1 MEFNAMAPSN
11 TFGPPAHMPAF
22 TDVDERWGP
31 LAHLAGQWAGDQ
43 GRDFSYSY
51 SAKDDTE
58 NLYREEITF
67 DPFGPVDNGPQSLF
81 GLDYRMKAWRI
92 GADDFFHM
100 EVGYWL
106 WEPATEKLLRCFMVP
121 RSTTMVAAGK
131 VAANATSFAL
141 HAEIGSATNGVLQN
155 DYLHEGAART
165 IAYDLEVDFAGGNY
179 SYKEDTVMEMAAHGG
194 AVMHHTDQNTLQKI

>member
-1 MEFNAMAPSN
+1 MAPDT
-11 TFGPPAHMPAF
+11 TFGPPAHMAAF

-31 LAHLAGQWAGDQ
+31 LAKLAGQWAGDQ

-51 SAKDDTE
+51 SEKDDTE

-81 GLDYRMKAWRI
+81 ALDYRMKAWRI

-106 WEPATEKLLRCFMVP
+106 WEPATDKMYRCFMVP
-121 RSTTMVAAGK
+121 RSTTIVAAGT
-131 VAANATSFAL
+131 AAADATSFHLEAKQ
-141 HAEIGSATNGVLQN
+141 GSSTNGVLQN
-155 DYLHEGAART
+155 DYLFEAAART
-165 IAYDLEVDFAGGNY
+165 TSYSLDVDLSGGNY
-179 SYKEDTVMEMAAHGG
+179 AYKEDTVMEMAVHGG
-194 AVMHHTDQNTLQKI
+194 AEMHHTDENTLAKV

>member
-1 MEFNAMAPSN
+1 MAPDT
-11 TFGPPAHMPAF
+11 TFGPPAHMAAF

-31 LAHLAGQWAGDQ
+31 LAKLAGQWAGDQ

-51 SAKDDTE
+51 SEEKDTE

-81 GLDYRMKAWRI
+81 ALDYRMKAWRI

-106 WEPATEKLLRCFMVP
+106 WEPANGKIHRCFMVP
-121 RSTTMVAAGK
+121 RSTTIIAAGTT
-131 VAANATSFAL
+131 AADATSFRLEAKQ
-141 HAEIGSATNGVLQN
+141 GSNTNGVLQN
-155 DYLHEGAART
+155 DYLFDGAART
-165 IAYDLEVDFAGGNY
+165 VSYTLDVDLSGGNY
-179 SYKEDTVMEMAAHGG
+179 SYKEDTTMEMAAHGG
-194 AVMHHTDQNTLQKI
+194 AEMRHTDENTLQKI

>member
-1 MEFNAMAPSN
+1 MAPDT
-11 TFGPPAHMPAF
+11 TFGPPAHMAAF

-31 LAHLAGQWAGDQ
+31 LAKLAGQWAGDQ

-51 SAKDDTE
+51 SEKDDTE

-81 GLDYRMKAWRI
+81 ALDYRMKAWRI

-106 WEPATEKLLRCFMVP
+106 WEPATDKMYRCFMVP
-121 RSTTMVAAGK
+121 RSTTIVAAGT
-131 VAANATSFAL
+131 AAADATSFHLEAKQ
-141 HAEIGSATNGVLQN
+141 GSSTNGVLQN
-155 DYLHEGAART
+155 DYLFEAAART
-165 IAYDLEVDFAGGNY
+165 TSYSLDVDLSGGNY
-179 SYKEDTVMEMAAHGG
+179 AYKEDTVMEMAVHGG
-194 AVMHHTDQNTLQKI
+194 AEMHHTDENTLEKA